1 VTKPSPFILMLVHL
15 AFIQVAWASGGAFAG
30 VYLLK
35 VGFSLPAALAAYA
48 AIMCVRFFLR
58 FAGIEIVR
66 RVGYRS
72 ALAIGTVLCAFEFFA
87 LIGAD
92 SPSGLLC
99 WILIS
104 AVAEA
109 CYWPVHHAV
118 TAATCVEATRGR
130 QIGLRQAV
138 SALASV
144 VGPALAGTLLAR
156 TGPGTAFAT
165 SAAMCL
171 AGVVPV
177 LLMSRIEA
185 GPVPSVRQ
193 ALSGADRLSAVL
205 FAMDGWICSGFVFA
219 WALVLFAALG
229 SSYEAFGWTGAA
241 AAVAAAVAS
250 LVCGRALDRG
260 RTRHYL
266 VLAALVT
273 AGSVLLRAFSFGS
286 PTLSVIAALSGAAVP
301 ALYIPVIMSVIYGRA
316 KASGRAYGFHLTLE
330 AAWDAGVVAG
340 ILAAACVAIW
350 SPVPSLCVLPSVLG
364 VAVVYACVS
373 RAHATAAEAHRAAL
387 AVVGRRRAKAAS
399 QDIGQALAIA
409 TAEGAALAR
418 LP

>member
-1 VTKPSPFILMLVHL
+1 MLLHF
-15 AFIQVAWASGGAFAG
+15 AFVQLAWASGAAFAG

-35 VGFSLPAALAAYA
+35 IGFSLPAALAAYA
-48 AIMCVRFFLR
+48 GIMCVRFFLR

-66 RVGYRS
+66 RVGYRL

-92 SPSGLLC
+92 SPSGLAC

-104 AVAEA
+104 ALAEA

-118 TAATCVEATRGR
+118 TASTCAEAARGS
-130 QIGLRQAV
+130 QIGMRQAV
-138 SALASV
+138 MALMSV
-144 VGPALAGTLLAR
+144 AGPVLAGTLLAR
-156 TGPGTAFAT
+156 VGPGTAFAT

-171 AGVVPV
+171 VGVVPI
-177 LLMSRIEA
+177 LFMSDIAA
-185 GPVPSVRQ
+185 GPVPSLRQ
-193 ALSGADRLSAVL
+193 ALSGADRLSAIL
-205 FAMDGWICSGFVFA
+205 FATDGWICAGFLNA
-219 WALVLFAALG
+219 WALVLFGALG

-241 AAVAAAVAS
+241 AAIASAVAS

-260 RTRHYL
+260 KRRRYL
-266 VLAALVT
+266 VLASVAT

-301 ALYIPVIMSVIYGRA
+301 ALYVPVTMSVIYGRA

-330 AAWDAGVVAG
+330 AAWDAGMVAG
-340 ILAAACVAIW
+340 TLAAACVAIC
-350 SPVPSLCVLPSVLG
+350 SPLPSLCVLPSVLG

-373 RAHATAAEAHRAAL
+373 RTHPATDAAHVAAL
-387 AVVGRRRAKAAS
+387 A
-399 QDIGQALAIA
+399 LAD
-409 TAEGAALAR
+409 
-418 LP
+418 